1 MSADFLAPGA
11 QQKRLAAY
19 LDGLARAAGHADRE
33 EPLKAYCTG
42 LLLPGERKSVEPMA
56 ARLAPDNVRRTHQSL
71 HHLVADA
78 PWSDEAVLRR
88 VREYTL
94 AAMTEKGPVIAWV
107 VDDTGLVK
115 KGTHSV
121 GVARQYC
128 GQVGKQENC
137 RVAVSLSVT
146 TERASLPV
154 AWRLYLPG
162 SWAMDRARRETAGVP
177 EEIPFETK
185 PAIALGQIRWA
196 MEEGIPRAPVVG
208 DAGYGNDTEFREAL
222 TALGLPYVL
231 GVSSSTTG
239 WKPGTGPLPKKPW
252 SGRGQPPKRLRRDK
266 NHQPVS
272 VLALAQG
279 LPARAWKNIP
289 WREGVKRQLRSRF
302 ALLRVCPAH
311 RDEKRAEP
319 RPQEW
324 LLIEWPKGEAEPT
337 KYWLATVP
345 AGTKIRD
352 LVRLAKHRWIIER
365 DYEELKQEL
374 GLGHFEGRGWRGF
387 HHHATLCIAAYGF
400 LVAERS
406 RFSPSARAG
415 KLELSLPEA
424 PSDFRPRGAAG
435 PYGAAPS
442 LVDHDAAHD
451 HRADF
456 VAAA

>member
-1 MSADFLAPGA
+1 MSANILAPGA

-19 LDGLARAAGHADRE
+19 LNGLAQAAGHADRE
-33 EPLKAYCTG
+33 EPLKAYCMG

-56 ARLAPDNVRRTHQSL
+56 ARLAPSNVRRTHQSL
-71 HHLVADA
+71 HHMVADA
-78 PWSDEAVLRR
+78 PWSDAAVLRR
-88 VREYTL
+88 VREYAL
-94 AAMTEKGPVIAWV
+94 AAMTKKGPVVAWV

-146 TERASLPV
+146 TKTASLPV
-154 AWRLYLPG
+154 AWRLYLPE
-162 SWAMDRARRETAGVP
+162 SWAEDAERRETAGVP
-177 EEIPFETK
+177 EEIRFETK
-185 PAIALGQIRWA
+185 PAIAFEQIRRA
-196 MEEGIPRAPVVG
+196 VEENLPRVPVLG
-208 DAGYGNDTEFREAL
+208 DAGYGNETSFREAV

-231 GVSSSTTG
+231 GVSRATTV
-239 WKPGTGPLPKKPW
+239 WKPGAGPLPKKPW
-252 SGRGQPPKRLRRDK
+252 SGRGQPPKRLRRDQD
-266 NHQPVS
+266 HQPVS
-272 VLALAQG
+272 VLALAQA
-279 LPARAWKNIP
+279 LPEKAWKNIA
-289 WREGVKRQLRSRF
+289 WREGTKHQLRSRF
-302 ALLRVCPAH
+302 AALRVRPAH
-311 RDEKRAEP
+311 RDEKRTEP
-319 RPQEW
+319 RPEEG

-337 KYWLATVP
+337 KYWLSTLPVA
-345 AGTKIRD
+345 TKIQD

-415 KLELSLPEA
+415 QLELSLPEA
-424 PSDFRPRGAAG
+424 PPDFRPRGTIPG
-435 PYGAAPS
+435 QLPRCG
-442 LVDHDAAHD
+442 
-451 HRADF
+451 
-456 VAAA
+456 